1 MTFLGQGSPGTASSF
16 WCVWWNIKAEPFF
29 KSRTDRA
36 TMFVTPT
43 ITYVKHSKLSHD
55 VILCGHWTTAEVSQ
69 LRIIISALIL
79 NSVTDKVT
87 DVVLPFPTPLGLNSG
102 VVEERRAR
110 LLVIRSCVYLVERAI
125 QLLTVHFRCTLSR
138 SR

>member
-1 MTFLGQGSPGTASSF
+1 
-16 WCVWWNIKAEPFF
+16 
-29 KSRTDRA
+29 
-36 TMFVTPT
+36 MFVTPT